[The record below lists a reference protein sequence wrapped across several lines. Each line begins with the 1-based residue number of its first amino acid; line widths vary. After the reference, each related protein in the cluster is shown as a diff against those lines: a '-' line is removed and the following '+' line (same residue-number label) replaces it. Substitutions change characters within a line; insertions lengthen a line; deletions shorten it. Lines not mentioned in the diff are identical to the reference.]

1 MKIVRCIYPAWEKEN
16 EMNNTNNTRTG
27 RQMAALSLAIALIL
41 GLLAIPLIGSASGV
55 RQSQRNGPRSMI
67 IPAGGTVTLQV
78 RGFCLDF
85 GKPFP
90 TGEMRADGIADN
102 KLRAALSY
110 AVNAGQAEKN
120 PQQVE
125 LAVWFLRDNAWHA
138 PEHTIAQEIV
148 DIGVALPND
157 KSDGIPLNE
166 AIAQNKA
173 SATGKF
179 VPQTK
184 DNFYG
189 DGDVEIKNL
198 TNAELKVFMLMGQV
212 FTATAEGD
220 FQDLMTFELGT
231 ESVEVQGTLVPI
243 QTIAASPTITMQ
255 PTVHPTLTAMLTPEA
270 PTSQPQPT
278 TETPAN
284 VSATSTNSSDLPSL
298 GVADNTAL
306 LFISLAFIAALA
318 LIIAGTALKSR
329 QH

>member
-16 EMNNTNNTRTG
+16 KMNNTDNTRTG
-27 RQMAALSLAIALIL
+27 RHMAALALGIALTL

-55 RQSQRNGPRSMI
+55 QQSEGPRTMI
-67 IPAGGTVTLQV
+67 IPAGGMVTLQV

-90 TGEMRADGIADN
+90 TGEMTAKDLADN

-110 AVNAGQAEKN
+110 AVNRGQAENN

-125 LAVWFLRDNAWHA
+125 LAIWFLRDNTWHA
-138 PEHTIAQEIV
+138 TEHTIAQEIV
-148 DIGVALPND
+148 DIGIAVPND
-157 KSDGIPLNE
+157 KGDGIPLTD

-173 SATGKF
+173 SVTAKF

-198 TNAELKVFMLMGQV
+198 TGAELKVFMPMGQV
-212 FTATAEGD
+212 FSATTGGD
-220 FQDLMTFELGT
+220 FQDLMAFELGT

-243 QTIAASPTITMQ
+243 QTIVASPTITMQ
-255 PTVHPTLTAMLTPEA
+255 PTVHPTLTAMVTPEV

-278 TETPAN
+278 TDTPAN
-284 VSATSTNSSDLPSL
+284 VSATSTNGSDLPSL

-306 LFISLAFIAALA
+306 LFISLVFIAALA